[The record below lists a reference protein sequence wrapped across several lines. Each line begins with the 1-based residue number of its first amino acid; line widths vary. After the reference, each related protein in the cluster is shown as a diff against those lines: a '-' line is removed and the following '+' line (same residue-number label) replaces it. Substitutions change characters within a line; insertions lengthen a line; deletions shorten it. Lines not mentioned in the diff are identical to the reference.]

1 MVICGMREKETP
13 LMRQYR
19 QIKEKHPDTI
29 LLFRLGDFYET
40 FGDDAVVTAK
50 ACGITLTK
58 RNNGGSS
65 ETPLAG
71 FPHHQL
77 DSYLPKLV
85 RAGHRVAV
93 CEQLED
99 PKQAKGIVRRDVVEV
114 VTPGV
119 VLYDKLLESQRHTFV
134 AAVTSR
140 GGLAICDVS
149 TGTFSAGLIPLHR
162 LDSLLESLQPAEIL
176 VDKED
181 KEFWEP
187 LVDKLSERPALTR
200 LEHWMFDEEF
210 TNTEL
215 LRHFKTSN
223 LKGFGFET
231 HSDAVV
237 AAGVILTYVSQTQKS
252 VMTQISSLRRL
263 DVDDTMILDTATR
276 RNLEI
281 HSSMSGDS
289 RSGALVGILNHTKTP
304 MGARLL
310 RWWLQAPLVDVHA
323 IAWRHTAVRTFV
335 EDVSLRTSVRGT
347 LARIGDLERLVTKVV
362 TRRAN
367 PRDLVAL
374 RSSLHRLPEIR
385 STFDT
390 VTSVIQELV
399 VTLPTFDAL
408 RQDLDA
414 AFVDEPALQV
424 GTGGIFH
431 RGFHAELD
439 ACMSARTD
447 GKSWINE
454 YQEHERNRTGIGSLK
469 IGYTNVFGYYIEVSR
484 TQSSKVPEDYERRQT
499 LANAERYTTSRLRE
513 IESMLSAAEDGLARL
528 ESQLL
533 DEMRETIAGDA
544 VEIQRAANIIATIDV
559 LTAFAD
565 VASTYNY
572 VEPVLHE
579 GHELRIE
586 GARHPVIEQILPP
599 GTSYV
604 ANDVMMDGDAPSIH
618 IITGPNM
625 SGKSS
630 YLRQTGLIV
639 FLAHVGSFVPAK
651 SALIPCTDRIFTRVG
666 AQDNITAGEST
677 FLVEMQ
683 ESANILNNATRRSLV
698 LLDEV
703 GRGTATFDGISIAW
717 AIAEYLHEVIGCK
730 TLFATHYHE
739 LTALAGQFVRIAN
752 FRVEVREVADTIVF
766 THRVVPGHTDHSFG
780 IHVARMAGL
789 PASVITTATQVLE
802 QLESG
807 GHEPVRISRDVDP
820 GQMSLFEYRDDS
832 FREKVRRLDVDN
844 MTPVQAL
851 RALAELKDTLHE

>member
-1 MVICGMREKETP
+1 MREKETP

-119 VLYDKLLESQRHTFV
+119 VLYDKLLESQRNTFV
-134 AAVTSR
+134 AALTSK

-149 TGTFSAGLIPLHR
+149 TGTFSAGVIPPHR
-162 LDSLLESLQPAEIL
+162 LPALLESMQPAEIL
-176 VDKED
+176 VDKD
-181 KEFWEP
+181 NKEFWEP
-187 LVDKLSERPALTR
+187 ILDQLTERPAVTR
-200 LEHWMFDEEF
+200 LEHWMFDDEF
-210 TNTEL
+210 TSAEL

-223 LKGFGFET
+223 LKGFGFES

-252 VMTQISSLRRL
+252 IMAQISSLRRL

-281 HSSMSGDS
+281 HSSMSGDN
-289 RSGALVGILNHTKTP
+289 RAGALVGILDHTKTS

-310 RWWLQAPLVDVHA
+310 RWWLQAPLVDVEA
-323 IAWRHTAVRTFV
+323 LAWRLSAVRTFV
-335 EDVSLRTSVRGT
+335 DDSDLRTSVRGI

-374 RSSLHRLPEIR
+374 RSSLHRLPEVLR
-385 STFDT
+385 ACNKSS
-390 VTSVIQELV
+390 SVVQELSSS
-399 VTLPTFDAL
+399 LPTFDAL
-408 RQDLDA
+408 RSDLDA

-424 GTGGIFH
+424 GSGGIFQ
-431 RGFHAELD
+431 RGFHPELD
-439 ACMSARTD
+439 TYMSARTD
-447 GKSWINE
+447 GKSWISE
-454 YQEHERNRTGIGSLK
+454 YQDQERSRTGIGTLK
-469 IGYTNVFGYYIEVSR
+469 VGYTNVFGYYIEVSR
-484 TQSSKVPEDYERRQT
+484 TQSAKVPEDYERRQT
-499 LANAERYTTSRLRE
+499 LANAERYTTPRLRE

-533 DEMRETIAGDA
+533 DEMRETIANDA
-544 VEIQRAANIIATIDV
+544 VEIQRAANIVATIDV
-559 LTAFAD
+559 LAAFAD
-565 VASTYNY
+565 VASEHAY
-572 VEPVLHE
+572 VEPVLHD

-604 ANDVMMDGDAPSIH
+604 ANDVMMDGEAPTIH

-639 FLAHVGSFVPAK
+639 FLAHVGCFVPAR
-651 SALIPCTDRIFTRVG
+651 SAFIPRTDRIFTRVG

-739 LTALAGQFVRIAN
+739 LTALAGQFARISN
-752 FRVEVREVADTIVF
+752 FRVDVREVADTIVF

-789 PASVITTATQVLE
+789 PASVITTATHVLE

-807 GHEPVRISRDVDP
+807 GHEPVRISRELDP
-820 GQMSLFEYRDDS
+820 GQMSLFEFRDDT

-851 RALAELKDTLHE
+851 RVLAELKDTLHE

>member
-1 MVICGMREKETP
+1 MREKETP

-40 FGDDAVVTAK
+40 FGDDAVATAK

-119 VLYDKLLESQRHTFV
+119 VLYDKLLESQKHTFV
-134 AAVTSR
+134 AAVTAK

-162 LDSLLESLQPAEIL
+162 LGSLLESLQPAELL

-181 KEFWEP
+181 KDFWEP
-187 LVDKLSERPALTR
+187 LVEKLSERPALTR
-200 LEHWMFDEEF
+200 LEHWMFDAEF

-215 LRHFKTSN
+215 LRQFKTQN

-231 HSDAVV
+231 HSDAVT
-237 AAGVILTYVSQTQKS
+237 AAGVVLTYVGQTQKS
-252 VMTQISSLRRL
+252 AMAQISSLRRL
-263 DVDDTMILDTATR
+263 DVDDTMILDTQTR

-281 HSSMSGDS
+281 HSSMSGNS
-289 RSGALVGILNHTKTP
+289 RAGALVGILDHTKTP

-310 RWWLQAPLVDVHA
+310 RWWLQAPLLDVDA
-323 IAWRHTAVRTFV
+323 IGWRHSAVRTFV
-335 EDVSLRTSVRGT
+335 DDSVLRSSVRDI

-374 RSSLHRLPEIR
+374 RSGLHRLPEVR
-385 STFDT
+385 STCDT
-390 VTSVIQELV
+390 AVAVVRELASS
-399 VTLPTFDAL
+399 LPTFDAL
-408 RQDLDA
+408 RADLDA

-424 GTGGIFH
+424 GSGGIFH

-447 GKSWINE
+447 GKSWIAE
-454 YQEHERNRTGIGSLK
+454 YQEQERNRTGIGSLK
-469 IGYTNVFGYYIEVSR
+469 IGYTSVFGYYIEVSR

-499 LANAERYTTSRLRE
+499 LANAERYTTPRLRE
-513 IESMLSAAEDGLARL
+513 IESMLSSAEDGLSRL

-533 DEMRETIAGDA
+533 DEMRETIARDA
-544 VEIQRAANIIATIDV
+544 VEIQRAAGIIATLDV
-559 LTAFAD
+559 LGSFAD
-565 VASTYNY
+565 VAALHSY
-572 VEPVLHE
+572 VEPVLHD
-579 GHELRIE
+579 GHELRID
-586 GARHPVIEQILPP
+586 GARHPVIEQILPQ
-599 GTSYV
+599 GTTYV
-604 ANDVMMDGDAPSIH
+604 ANDVVLDGDAPLIH

-639 FLAHVGSFVPAK
+639 FLAHIGSFVPAT
-651 SALIPCTDRIFTRVG
+651 SAFIPRTDRIFTRVG

-739 LTALAGQFVRIAN
+739 LTALAGQFSRIAN
-752 FRVEVREVADTIVF
+752 FRVDVREVADTIVF

-789 PASVITTATQVLE
+789 PASVITTATHVLE

-807 GHEPVRISRDVDP
+807 GHEPVRISREADP
-820 GQMSLFEYRDDS
+820 GQMSLFEYRDDT

-851 RALAELKDTLHE
+851 QALAELKDTLHE